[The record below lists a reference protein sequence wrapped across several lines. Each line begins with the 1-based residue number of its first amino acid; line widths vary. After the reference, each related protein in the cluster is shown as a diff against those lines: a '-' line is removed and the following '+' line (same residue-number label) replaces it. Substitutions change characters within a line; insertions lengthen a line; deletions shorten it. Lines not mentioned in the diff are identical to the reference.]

1 MMLRKNI
8 LKPLR
13 EEIAKQRQRLLADAQ
28 RREQEDKQLAN
39 QNKQG
44 IYHGR

>member
-1 MMLRKNI
+1 MLRKNI

-13 EEIAKQRQRLLADAQ
+13 EEIAKQRLRLLADAQ

-39 QNKQG
+39 QHKQG